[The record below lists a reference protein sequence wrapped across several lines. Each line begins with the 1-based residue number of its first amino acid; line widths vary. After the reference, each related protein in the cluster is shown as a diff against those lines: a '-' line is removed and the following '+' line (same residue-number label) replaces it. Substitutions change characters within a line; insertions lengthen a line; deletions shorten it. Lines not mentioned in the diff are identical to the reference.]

1 MDTTTFTITIFQSI
15 KETATPFHKPVETI
29 LKRIKDGSS
38 KVMCKKIRTEKDKS
52 TRNRLKQ
59 ELPAICFSGS
69 FNKRADNS
77 IVEHSGLICLD
88 FDGFK
93 KKQDMLSKKEE
104 LTKDKFTFSVFVS
117 PSGNGLKVLVKIPA
131 EEKGHKNYFLALQKH
146 YNSPNFDKT
155 CKNVSRVCYESYD
168 PLLFYNPNS
177 KTWTEMEAEEHE
189 HLNQRTSR
197 ITLKVDDENEIVR
210 RLRRWWEVKYGLI
223 EGERN
228 NNIFILASAFNDFGV
243 SESLANYILCD
254 YQSKDFSKS
263 EITQVVRSAYKNSQ
277 NFNTKFFE
285 DQERVDLIKNQLK
298 RGVPKKEVR
307 SRLKETGVEDGVIDT
322 VINRIDEDDSNKEF
336 WAKSQKGQVSLVHNL
351 FKEFLEENGF
361 YKFSPSGSKSFVFVK
376 VTNNLIDNTTEDQI
390 KDFVLEYLSDQE
402 DVTVYNFFADKTR
415 FFKEDFLNL
424 LSSVDVYFIQDDKHT
439 AYLYYKNCAVK
450 VTKSD
455 IAIIDYIDLGGY
467 VWKDHVID
475 RDFKICKS
483 DKCDY
488 KTFISNISGTDST
501 GKPDKATIASVQ
513 STIGFLLHGH
523 KNLGYCPAVILNDED
538 ISDNPEGG
546 TGKGLFVNAISQLK
560 KSVCIDG
567 KGFNFERSFAYQLVS
582 ADTQIITFDDVK
594 KNFEFERLFSIVTEG
609 ITLEKK
615 NKDAISIPFSK
626 SPKIVITTNYAIKG
640 KGSSYER
647 RKWELELKQFYTQE
661 NTPIKEFG
669 RLFFGDWDE
678 DEWCRFDNYMVGN
691 LKSYLKT
698 GLVKSNFTNLKTRKF
713 IAETDHSFWEWVT
726 DPDNTTITFN
736 STINKYD
743 LWNNFINEY
752 PDFGPRAKTSI
763 ALNKFYRWLRAF
775 AIYKTGLEPTE
786 GRDHDGRYI
795 IFNT

>member
-1 MDTTTFTITIFQSI
+1 MDTS
-15 KETATPFHKPVETI
+15 TPFHRPVEVI

-38 KVMCKKIRTEKDKS
+38 KVLCKKIRTEKDKEA
-52 TRNRLKQ
+52 RNRLKQ

-77 IVEHSGLICLD
+77 IIEHSGLICLD
-88 FDGFK
+88 FDNFK

-104 LTKDKFTFSVFVS
+104 LTKDKYTFSVFVS

-131 EEKGHKNYFLALQKH
+131 QEEGHKNYFLALEKH
-146 YNSPNFDKT
+146 YNSPQFDKA
-155 CKNVSRVCYESYD
+155 CKNISRVCYESFD

-189 HLNQRTSR
+189 HLNHRTSR

-210 RLRRWWEVKYGLI
+210 RLRRWWDVKYGMVD
-223 EGERN
+223 GERN
-228 NNIFILASAFNDFGV
+228 NNIYILAAAFNDFGV
-243 SESLANYILCD
+243 AKSLAQYMLAG
-254 YQSKDFSKS
+254 YESKNFPKS
-263 EITQVVRSAYKNSQ
+263 EINQIINSAYKNSQ

-285 DQERVDLIKNQLK
+285 DSDRVDLIKNQIK

-307 SRLKETGVEDGVIDT
+307 SRLKESEVEDGVIDS
-322 VINRIDEDDSNKEF
+322 VINRIEEDDSNKEF

-402 DVTVYNFFADKTR
+402 DIAVYNFFADKTR
-415 FFKEDFLNL
+415 FFKEDFLNM
-424 LSSVDVYFIQDDKHT
+424 LSSVDVYFIQDDRDT

-450 VTKSD
+450 VTKD
-455 IAIIDYIDLGGY
+455 DVAIIDYIDLGGY
-467 VWKDHVID
+467 VWSDQVID
-475 RDFKICKS
+475 RDFKFCKS
-483 DKCDY
+483 DACDY
-488 KTFISNISGTDST
+488 KTFVSNISGDNAETV
-501 GKPDKATIASVQ
+501 ASVE
-513 STIGFLLHGH
+513 STVGFLLHGY
-523 KNLGYCPAVILNDED
+523 KNLGYCPAVILNDEI

-546 TGKGLFVNAISQLK
+546 TGKGLFVNAIGQLK
-560 KSVCIDG
+560 KTVTLDG
-567 KGFNFERSFAYQLVS
+567 KSHSASLDANFSFQLVS
-582 ADTQIITFDDVK
+582 ADSQILVWDDVK
-594 KNFEFERLFSIVTEG
+594 RNFEFERLFSVITEG

-615 NKDAISIPFSK
+615 NKDAIYIPFSK

-691 LKSYLKT
+691 LKSFLRT
-698 GLVKSNFTNLKTRKF
+698 GLVKSDFKNLKIRKF
-713 IAETDHSFWEWVT
+713 IADTDHSFWEWAT
-726 DPDNTTITFN
+726 EPENTVITYN
-736 STINKYD
+736 SIIKKQK
-743 LWNNFINEY
+743 LWLDFIKEY
-752 PDFGPRAKTSI
+752 PDFGPRAKMSI
-763 ALNKFYRWLRAF
+763 SVNKFYRWLRAF
-775 AIYKTGLEPTE
+775 AIYQTQQEPTE
-786 GRDHDGRYI
+786 GRDHEGRYI
-795 IFNT
+795 IFNR

>member
-1 MDTTTFTITIFQSI
+1 MDTS
-15 KETATPFHKPVETI
+15 TPFHRPVEVI

-38 KVMCKKIRTEKDKS
+38 KVLCKKIRTEKDKEA
-52 TRNRLKQ
+52 RNRLKQ

-69 FNKRADNS
+69 FNKRAANS
-77 IVEHSGLICLD
+77 IIEHSGLICLD
-88 FDGFK
+88 FDNFK

-104 LTKDKFTFSVFVS
+104 LTKDKYTFSVFVS

-131 EEKGHKNYFLALQKH
+131 QEEGHKNYFLALEKH
-146 YNSPNFDKT
+146 YNSPQFDKA
-155 CKNVSRVCYESYD
+155 CKNISRVCYESFD

-189 HLNQRTSR
+189 HLNHRTSR

-210 RLRRWWEVKYGLI
+210 RLRRWWDVKYGMVD
-223 EGERN
+223 GERN
-228 NNIFILASAFNDFGV
+228 NNIYILAAAFNDFGV
-243 SESLANYILCD
+243 AKSLAQYMLAG
-254 YQSKDFSKS
+254 YESKNFPKS
-263 EITQVVRSAYKNSQ
+263 EINQIINSAYKNSQ

-285 DQERVDLIKNQLK
+285 DSDRVDLIKNQIK

-307 SRLKETGVEDGVIDT
+307 SRLKESEVEDGVIDS
-322 VINRIDEDDSNKEF
+322 VINRIEEDDSNKEF

-402 DVTVYNFFADKTR
+402 DIAVYNFFADKTR
-415 FFKEDFLNL
+415 FFKEDFLNM
-424 LSSVDVYFIQDDKHT
+424 LSSVDVYFIQDDRDT

-450 VTKSD
+450 VTKD
-455 IAIIDYIDLGGY
+455 DVAIIDYIDLGGY
-467 VWKDHVID
+467 VWSDQVID
-475 RDFKICKS
+475 RDFKFCKS
-483 DKCDY
+483 DACDY
-488 KTFISNISGTDST
+488 KTFVSNISGDN
-501 GKPDKATIASVQ
+501 AETIASVE
-513 STIGFLLHGH
+513 STVGFLLHGY
-523 KNLGYCPAVILNDED
+523 KNLGYCPAVILNDEI

-546 TGKGLFVNAISQLK
+546 TGKGLFVNAIGQLK
-560 KSVCIDG
+560 KTVTLDG
-567 KGFNFERSFAYQLVS
+567 KSHSASLDANFSFQLVS
-582 ADTQIITFDDVK
+582 ADSQILVWDDVK
-594 KNFEFERLFSIVTEG
+594 RNFEFERLFSVITEG

-615 NKDAISIPFSK
+615 NKDAIYIPFSK

-691 LKSYLKT
+691 LKSFLRT
-698 GLVKSNFTNLKTRKF
+698 GLVKSDFKNLKIRKF
-713 IAETDHSFWEWVT
+713 IADTDHSFWEWAT
-726 DPDNTTITFN
+726 EPENTVITYN
-736 STINKYD
+736 SIIKKQK
-743 LWNNFINEY
+743 LWLDFIKEY
-752 PDFGPRAKTSI
+752 PDFGPRAKMSI
-763 ALNKFYRWLRAF
+763 SVNKFYRWLRAF
-775 AIYKTGLEPTE
+775 AIYQTQQEPTE
-786 GRDHDGRYI
+786 GRDHEGRYI
-795 IFNT
+795 IFNR

>member
-1 MDTTTFTITIFQSI
+1 MDTS
-15 KETATPFHKPVETI
+15 TPFHRPVEVI

-38 KVMCKKIRTEKDKS
+38 KVLCKKIRTEKDKEA
-52 TRNRLKQ
+52 RNRLKQ

-77 IVEHSGLICLD
+77 IIEHSGLICLD
-88 FDGFK
+88 FDNFK

-104 LTKDKFTFSVFVS
+104 LTKDKYTFSVFVS

-131 EEKGHKNYFLALQKH
+131 QEEGHKNYFLALEKH
-146 YNSPNFDKT
+146 YNSPHFDKA
-155 CKNVSRVCYESYD
+155 CKNISRVCYESFD

-189 HLNQRTSR
+189 HLNHRTSR

-210 RLRRWWEVKYGLI
+210 RLRRWWDVKYGMVD
-223 EGERN
+223 GERN
-228 NNIFILASAFNDFGV
+228 NNIYILAAAFNDFGV
-243 SESLANYILCD
+243 AKSLAQYMLAG
-254 YQSKDFSKS
+254 YESKNFPKS
-263 EITQVVRSAYKNSQ
+263 EINQIINSAYKNSQ

-285 DQERVDLIKNQLK
+285 DSDRVDLIKNQIK

-307 SRLKETGVEDGVIDT
+307 SRLKESEVEDGVIDS
-322 VINRIDEDDSNKEF
+322 VINRIEEDDSNKEF

-376 VTNNLIDNTTEDQI
+376 VTNNLIDNTSEDQI

-402 DVTVYNFFADKTR
+402 DIAVYNFFADKTR
-415 FFKEDFLNL
+415 FFKEDFLNM
-424 LSSVDVYFIQDDKHT
+424 LSSVDVYFIQDDRDT

-450 VTKSD
+450 VTKD
-455 IAIIDYIDLGGY
+455 DVAIIDYIDLGGY
-467 VWKDHVID
+467 VWSDQVID
-475 RDFKICKS
+475 RDFKFCKS
-483 DKCDY
+483 DACDY
-488 KTFISNISGTDST
+488 KTFVSNISGDN
-501 GKPDKATIASVQ
+501 AETIASVE
-513 STIGFLLHGH
+513 STVGFLLHGY
-523 KNLGYCPAVILNDED
+523 KNLGYCPAVILNDEI

-546 TGKGLFVNAISQLK
+546 TGKGLFVNAIGQLK
-560 KSVCIDG
+560 KTVTLDG
-567 KGFNFERSFAYQLVS
+567 KSHSASLDANFSFQLVS
-582 ADTQIITFDDVK
+582 ADSQILVWDDVK
-594 KNFEFERLFSIVTEG
+594 RNFEFERLFSVITEG

-615 NKDAISIPFSK
+615 NKDAIYIPFSK

-691 LKSYLKT
+691 LKSFLRT
-698 GLVKSNFTNLKTRKF
+698 GLVKSDFKNLKIRKF
-713 IAETDHSFWEWVT
+713 IADTDHSFWEWAT
-726 DPDNTTITFN
+726 EPENTVITYN
-736 STINKYD
+736 SIIKKQK
-743 LWNNFINEY
+743 LWLDFIKEY
-752 PDFGPRAKTSI
+752 PDFGPRAKMSI
-763 ALNKFYRWLRAF
+763 SVNKFYRWLRAF
-775 AIYKTGLEPTE
+775 AIYQTQQEPTE
-786 GRDHDGRYI
+786 GRDHEGRYI
-795 IFNT
+795 IFNR

>member
-1 MDTTTFTITIFQSI
+1 MDTS
-15 KETATPFHKPVETI
+15 TPFHRPVEVI

-38 KVMCKKIRTEKDKS
+38 KVLCKKIRTEKDKEA
-52 TRNRLKQ
+52 RNRLKQ

-77 IVEHSGLICLD
+77 IIKHSGLICLD
-88 FDGFK
+88 FDNFK

-104 LTKDKFTFSVFVS
+104 LTKDKYTFSVFVS

-131 EEKGHKNYFLALQKH
+131 QEEGHKNYFLALEKH
-146 YNSPNFDKT
+146 YNSPQFDKA
-155 CKNVSRVCYESYD
+155 CKNISRVCYESYD

-189 HLNQRTSR
+189 HLNHRTSR

-210 RLRRWWEVKYGLI
+210 RLRRWWDVKYGMVD
-223 EGERN
+223 GERN
-228 NNIFILASAFNDFGV
+228 NNIYILAAAFNDFGV
-243 SESLANYILCD
+243 AKSLAQYMLAG
-254 YQSKDFSKS
+254 YESKNFPKS
-263 EITQVVRSAYKNSQ
+263 EINQIINSAYKNSQ

-285 DQERVDLIKNQLK
+285 DSDRVDLIKNQIK

-307 SRLKETGVEDGVIDT
+307 SRLKESEVEDGVIDS
-322 VINRIDEDDSNKEF
+322 VINRIEEDDSNKEF

-376 VTNNLIDNTTEDQI
+376 VTNNLIDNTSEDQI

-402 DVTVYNFFADKTR
+402 DIAVYNFFADKTR
-415 FFKEDFLNL
+415 FFKEDFLNM
-424 LSSVDVYFIQDDKHT
+424 LSSVDVYFIQDDRDT

-450 VTKSD
+450 VTKD
-455 IAIIDYIDLGGY
+455 DVAIIDYIDLGGY
-467 VWKDHVID
+467 VWSDQVID
-475 RDFKICKS
+475 RDFKFCKS
-483 DKCDY
+483 DACDY
-488 KTFISNISGTDST
+488 KTFISNISGDH
-501 GKPDKATIASVQ
+501 PETIASVE
-513 STIGFLLHGH
+513 STVGFLLHGY
-523 KNLGYCPAVILNDED
+523 KNLGYCPAVILNDEI

-546 TGKGLFVNAISQLK
+546 TGKGLFVNAIGQLK
-560 KSVCIDG
+560 KTVTLDG
-567 KGFNFERSFAYQLVS
+567 KSHSASLDANFSFQLVS
-582 ADTQIITFDDVK
+582 ADSQILVWDDVK
-594 KNFEFERLFSIVTEG
+594 RNFEFERLFSVITEG

-615 NKDAISIPFSK
+615 NKDAIYIPFSK

-691 LKSYLKT
+691 LKSFLRT
-698 GLVKSNFTNLKTRKF
+698 GLVKSDFKNLKIRKF
-713 IAETDHSFWEWVT
+713 IADTDHSFWEWAT
-726 DPDNTTITFN
+726 EPENTVITYN
-736 STINKYD
+736 SIIKKQK
-743 LWNNFINEY
+743 LWLDFIKEY
-752 PDFGPRAKTSI
+752 PDFGPRAKMSI
-763 ALNKFYRWLRAF
+763 SVNKFYRWLRAF
-775 AIYKTGLEPTE
+775 AIYQTQQEPTE
-786 GRDHDGRYI
+786 GRDHEGRYI
-795 IFNT
+795 IFNR

>member
-1 MDTTTFTITIFQSI
+1 MDTS
-15 KETATPFHKPVETI
+15 TPFHRPVEVI

-38 KVMCKKIRTEKDKS
+38 KVLCKKIRTEKDKEA
-52 TRNRLKQ
+52 RNRLKQ

-77 IVEHSGLICLD
+77 IIEHSGLICLD
-88 FDGFK
+88 FDNFK

-104 LTKDKFTFSVFVS
+104 LTKDKYTFSVFVS

-131 EEKGHKNYFLALQKH
+131 QEEGHKNYFLALEKH
-146 YNSPNFDKT
+146 YNSPHFDKA
-155 CKNVSRVCYESYD
+155 CKNISRVCYESFD

-189 HLNQRTSR
+189 HLNHRTSR

-210 RLRRWWEVKYGLI
+210 RLRRWWDVKYGMVD
-223 EGERN
+223 GERN
-228 NNIFILASAFNDFGV
+228 NNIYILAAAFNDFGV
-243 SESLANYILCD
+243 AKSLAQYMLAG
-254 YQSKDFSKS
+254 YESKNFPKS
-263 EITQVVRSAYKNSQ
+263 EINLIINSAYKNSQ

-285 DQERVDLIKNQLK
+285 DSDRVDLIKNQIK

-307 SRLKETGVEDGVIDT
+307 SRLKESEVEDGVIDS
-322 VINRIDEDDSNKEF
+322 VINRIEEDDSNKEF

-376 VTNNLIDNTTEDQI
+376 VTNNLIDNTSEDQI

-402 DVTVYNFFADKTR
+402 DIAVYNFFADKTR
-415 FFKEDFLNL
+415 FFKEDFLNM
-424 LSSVDVYFIQDDKHT
+424 LSSVDVYFIQDDRDT

-450 VTKSD
+450 VTKD
-455 IAIIDYIDLGGY
+455 DVAIIDYIDLGGY
-467 VWKDHVID
+467 VWSDQVID
-475 RDFKICKS
+475 RDFKFCKS
-483 DKCDY
+483 DACDY
-488 KTFISNISGTDST
+488 KTFVSNISGDN
-501 GKPDKATIASVQ
+501 AETIASVE
-513 STIGFLLHGH
+513 STVGFLLHGY
-523 KNLGYCPAVILNDED
+523 KNLGYCPAVILNDEI

-546 TGKGLFVNAISQLK
+546 TGKGLFVNAIGQLK
-560 KSVCIDG
+560 KTVTLDG
-567 KGFNFERSFAYQLVS
+567 KSHSASLDANFSFQLVS
-582 ADTQIITFDDVK
+582 ADSQILVWDDVK
-594 KNFEFERLFSIVTEG
+594 RNFEFERLFSVITEG

-615 NKDAISIPFSK
+615 NKDAIYIPFSK

-691 LKSYLKT
+691 LKSFLRT
-698 GLVKSNFTNLKTRKF
+698 GLVKSDFKNLKIRKF
-713 IAETDHSFWEWVT
+713 IADTDHSFWEWAT
-726 DPDNTTITFN
+726 EPENTVITYN
-736 STINKYD
+736 SIIKKQK
-743 LWNNFINEY
+743 LWLDFIKEY
-752 PDFGPRAKTSI
+752 PDFGPRAKMSI
-763 ALNKFYRWLRAF
+763 SVNKFYRWLRAF
-775 AIYKTGLEPTE
+775 AIYQTQQEPTE
-786 GRDHDGRYI
+786 GRDHEGRYI
-795 IFNT
+795 IFNR

>member
-1 MDTTTFTITIFQSI
+1 MDTS
-15 KETATPFHKPVETI
+15 TPFHRPVEVI

-38 KVMCKKIRTEKDKS
+38 KVLCKKIRTEKDKEA
-52 TRNRLKQ
+52 RNRLKQ

-77 IVEHSGLICLD
+77 IIEHSGLICLD
-88 FDGFK
+88 FDNFK

-104 LTKDKFTFSVFVS
+104 LTKDKYTFSVFVS

-131 EEKGHKNYFLALQKH
+131 QEEGHKNYFLALEKH
-146 YNSPNFDKT
+146 YNSPQFDKA
-155 CKNVSRVCYESYD
+155 CKNISRVCYESFD

-189 HLNQRTSR
+189 HLNHRTSR

-210 RLRRWWEVKYGLI
+210 RLRRWWDVKYGMVD
-223 EGERN
+223 GERN
-228 NNIFILASAFNDFGV
+228 NNIYILAAAFNDFGV
-243 SESLANYILCD
+243 AKSLAQYMLAG
-254 YQSKDFSKS
+254 YESKNFPKS
-263 EITQVVRSAYKNSQ
+263 EINQIINSAYKNSQ

-285 DQERVDLIKNQLK
+285 DSDRVDLIKNQIK

-307 SRLKETGVEDGVIDT
+307 SRLKESEVEDGVIDS
-322 VINRIDEDDSNKEF
+322 VINRIEEDDSNKEF

-376 VTNNLIDNTTEDQI
+376 VTNNLIDNTSEDQI

-402 DVTVYNFFADKTR
+402 DIAVYNFFADKTR
-415 FFKEDFLNL
+415 FFKEDFLNM
-424 LSSVDVYFIQDDKHT
+424 LSSVDVYFIQDDRDT

-450 VTKSD
+450 VTKD
-455 IAIIDYIDLGGY
+455 DVAIIDYIDLGGY
-467 VWKDHVID
+467 VWSDQVID
-475 RDFKICKS
+475 RDFKFCKS
-483 DKCDY
+483 DACDY
-488 KTFISNISGTDST
+488 KTFVSNISGDN
-501 GKPDKATIASVQ
+501 AETIASVE
-513 STIGFLLHGH
+513 STVGFLLHGY
-523 KNLGYCPAVILNDED
+523 KNLGYCPAVILNDEI

-546 TGKGLFVNAISQLK
+546 TGKGLFVNAIGQLK
-560 KSVCIDG
+560 KTVTLDG
-567 KGFNFERSFAYQLVS
+567 KSHSASLDANFSFQLVS
-582 ADTQIITFDDVK
+582 ADSQILVWDDVK
-594 KNFEFERLFSIVTEG
+594 RNFEFERLFSVITEG

-615 NKDAISIPFSK
+615 NKDAIYIPFSK

-691 LKSYLKT
+691 LKSFLRT
-698 GLVKSNFTNLKTRKF
+698 GLVKSDFKNLKIRKF
-713 IAETDHSFWEWVT
+713 IADTDHSFWEWAT
-726 DPDNTTITFN
+726 EPENTVITYN
-736 STINKYD
+736 SIIKKQK
-743 LWNNFINEY
+743 LWLDFIKEY
-752 PDFGPRAKTSI
+752 PDFGPRAKMSI
-763 ALNKFYRWLRAF
+763 SVNKFYRWLRAF
-775 AIYKTGLEPTE
+775 AIYQTQQEPTE
-786 GRDHDGRYI
+786 GRDHEGRYI
-795 IFNT
+795 IFNR

>member
-1 MDTTTFTITIFQSI
+1 MDTS
-15 KETATPFHKPVETI
+15 TPFHRPVEVI

-38 KVMCKKIRTEKDKS
+38 KVLCKKIRTEKDKEA
-52 TRNRLKQ
+52 RNRLKQ

-77 IVEHSGLICLD
+77 IIEHSGLICLD
-88 FDGFK
+88 FDNFK

-104 LTKDKFTFSVFVS
+104 LTKDKYTFSVFVS

-131 EEKGHKNYFLALQKH
+131 QEEGHKNYFLALEKH
-146 YNSPNFDKT
+146 YNSPQFDKA
-155 CKNVSRVCYESYD
+155 CKNISRVCYESFD

-189 HLNQRTSR
+189 HLNHRTSR

-210 RLRRWWEVKYGLI
+210 RLRRWWDVKYGMVD
-223 EGERN
+223 GERN
-228 NNIFILASAFNDFGV
+228 NNIYILAAAFNDFGV
-243 SESLANYILCD
+243 AKSLAQYMLAG
-254 YQSKDFSKS
+254 YESKNFPKS
-263 EITQVVRSAYKNSQ
+263 EINQIINSAYKNSQ

-285 DQERVDLIKNQLK
+285 DSDRVDLIKNQIK

-307 SRLKETGVEDGVIDT
+307 SRLKESEVEDGVIDS
-322 VINRIDEDDSNKEF
+322 VINRIEEDDSNKEF

-376 VTNNLIDNTTEDQI
+376 VTNNLIDNTSEDQI

-402 DVTVYNFFADKTR
+402 DIAVYNFFADKTR
-415 FFKEDFLNL
+415 FFKEDFLNM
-424 LSSVDVYFIQDDKHT
+424 LSSVDVYFIQDDRDT

-450 VTKSD
+450 VTKD
-455 IAIIDYIDLGGY
+455 DVAIIDYIDLGGY
-467 VWKDHVID
+467 VWSDQVID
-475 RDFKICKS
+475 RDFKFCKS
-483 DKCDY
+483 DACDY
-488 KTFISNISGTDST
+488 KTFVSNISGDNAETV
-501 GKPDKATIASVQ
+501 ASVE
-513 STIGFLLHGH
+513 STVGFLLHGY
-523 KNLGYCPAVILNDED
+523 KNLGYCPAVILNDEI

-546 TGKGLFVNAISQLK
+546 TGKGLFVNAIGQLK
-560 KSVCIDG
+560 KTVTLDG
-567 KGFNFERSFAYQLVS
+567 KSHSASLDANFSFQLVS
-582 ADTQIITFDDVK
+582 ADSQILVWDDVK
-594 KNFEFERLFSIVTEG
+594 RNFEFERLFSVITEG

-615 NKDAISIPFSK
+615 NKDAIYIPFSK

-691 LKSYLKT
+691 LKSFLRT
-698 GLVKSNFTNLKTRKF
+698 GLVKSDFKNLKIRKF
-713 IAETDHSFWEWVT
+713 IADTDHSFWEWAT
-726 DPDNTTITFN
+726 EPENTVITYN
-736 STINKYD
+736 SIIKKQK
-743 LWNNFINEY
+743 LWLDFIKEY
-752 PDFGPRAKTSI
+752 PDFGPRAKMSI
-763 ALNKFYRWLRAF
+763 SVNKFYRWLRAF
-775 AIYKTGLEPTE
+775 AIYQTQQEPTE
-786 GRDHDGRYI
+786 GRDHEGRYI
-795 IFNT
+795 IFNR

>member
-1 MDTTTFTITIFQSI
+1 MDTS
-15 KETATPFHKPVETI
+15 TPFHRPVEVI

-38 KVMCKKIRTEKDKS
+38 KVLCKKIRTEKDKEA
-52 TRNRLKQ
+52 RNRLKQ

-77 IVEHSGLICLD
+77 IIEHSGLICLD
-88 FDGFK
+88 FDIFK

-104 LTKDKFTFSVFVS
+104 LTKDKYTFSVFVS

-131 EEKGHKNYFLALQKH
+131 QEEGHKNYFLALEKH
-146 YNSPNFDKT
+146 YNSPQFDKA
-155 CKNVSRVCYESYD
+155 CKNISRVCYESFD

-189 HLNQRTSR
+189 HLNHRTSR

-210 RLRRWWEVKYGLI
+210 RLRRWWDVKYGMVD
-223 EGERN
+223 GERN
-228 NNIFILASAFNDFGV
+228 NNIYILAAAFNDFGV
-243 SESLANYILCD
+243 AKSLAQYMLAG
-254 YQSKDFSKS
+254 YESKNFPKS
-263 EITQVVRSAYKNSQ
+263 EINQIINSAYKNSQ

-285 DQERVDLIKNQLK
+285 DSDRVDLIKNQIK

-307 SRLKETGVEDGVIDT
+307 SRLKESEVEAGVIDS
-322 VINRIDEDDSNKEF
+322 VINRIEQDDSNKEF

-376 VTNNLIDNTTEDQI
+376 VTNNLIDNTSEDQI

-402 DVTVYNFFADKTR
+402 DIAVYNFFADKTR
-415 FFKEDFLNL
+415 FFKEDFLNM
-424 LSSVDVYFIQDDKHT
+424 LSSVDVYFIQDDRDT

-450 VTKSD
+450 VTKD
-455 IAIIDYIDLGGY
+455 DVAIIDYIDLGGY
-467 VWKDHVID
+467 VWSDQVID
-475 RDFKICKS
+475 RDFKFCKS
-483 DKCDY
+483 DACDY
-488 KTFISNISGTDST
+488 KTFVSNISGDNAETV
-501 GKPDKATIASVQ
+501 ASVE
-513 STIGFLLHGH
+513 STVGFLLHGY
-523 KNLGYCPAVILNDED
+523 KNLGYCPAVILNDEI

-546 TGKGLFVNAISQLK
+546 TGKGLFVNAIGQLK
-560 KSVCIDG
+560 KTVTLDG
-567 KGFNFERSFAYQLVS
+567 KSHSASLDANFSFQLVS
-582 ADTQIITFDDVK
+582 ADSQILVWDDVK
-594 KNFEFERLFSIVTEG
+594 RNFEFERLFSVITEG

-615 NKDAISIPFSK
+615 NKDAIYIPFSK

-691 LKSYLKT
+691 LKSFLRT
-698 GLVKSNFTNLKTRKF
+698 GLVKSDFKNLKIRKF
-713 IAETDHSFWEWVT
+713 IADTDHSFWEWAT
-726 DPDNTTITFN
+726 EPENTVITYN
-736 STINKYD
+736 SIIKKQK
-743 LWNNFINEY
+743 LWLDFIKEY
-752 PDFGPRAKTSI
+752 PDFGPRAKMSI
-763 ALNKFYRWLRAF
+763 SVNKFYRWLRAF
-775 AIYKTGLEPTE
+775 AIYQTQQEPTE
-786 GRDHDGRYI
+786 GRDHEGRYI
-795 IFNT
+795 IFNR

>member
-1 MDTTTFTITIFQSI
+1 MDTS
-15 KETATPFHKPVETI
+15 TPFHRPVEVI

-38 KVMCKKIRTEKDKS
+38 KVLCKKIRTEKDKEA
-52 TRNRLKQ
+52 RNRLKQ

-77 IVEHSGLICLD
+77 IIEHSGLICLD
-88 FDGFK
+88 FDNFK

-104 LTKDKFTFSVFVS
+104 LTKDKYTFSVFVS

-131 EEKGHKNYFLALQKH
+131 QEEGHKNYFLALEKH
-146 YNSPNFDKT
+146 YNSPQFDKA
-155 CKNVSRVCYESYD
+155 CKNISRVCYESYD

-189 HLNQRTSR
+189 HLNHRTSR

-210 RLRRWWEVKYGLI
+210 RLRRWWDVKYGMVD
-223 EGERN
+223 GERN
-228 NNIFILASAFNDFGV
+228 NNIYILAAAFNDFGV
-243 SESLANYILCD
+243 AKSLAQYMLAG
-254 YQSKDFSKS
+254 YESKNFPKS
-263 EITQVVRSAYKNSQ
+263 EINQIINSAYKNSQ

-285 DQERVDLIKNQLK
+285 DSDRVDLIKNQIK

-307 SRLKETGVEDGVIDT
+307 SRLKESEVEDGVIDS
-322 VINRIDEDDSNKEF
+322 VINRIEEDDSNKEF

-402 DVTVYNFFADKTR
+402 DIAVYNFFADKTR
-415 FFKEDFLNL
+415 FFKEDFLNM
-424 LSSVDVYFIQDDKHT
+424 LSSVDVYFIQDDRDT

-450 VTKSD
+450 VTKD
-455 IAIIDYIDLGGY
+455 DVAIIDYIDLGGY
-467 VWKDHVID
+467 VWSDQVID
-475 RDFKICKS
+475 RDFKFCKS
-483 DKCDY
+483 DACDY
-488 KTFISNISGTDST
+488 KTFVSNISGDNAETV
-501 GKPDKATIASVQ
+501 ASVE
-513 STIGFLLHGH
+513 STVGFLLHGY
-523 KNLGYCPAVILNDED
+523 KNLGYCPAVILNDEI

-546 TGKGLFVNAISQLK
+546 TGKGLFVNAIGQLK
-560 KSVCIDG
+560 KTVTLDG
-567 KGFNFERSFAYQLVS
+567 KSHSASLDANFSFQLVS
-582 ADTQIITFDDVK
+582 ADSQILVWDDVK
-594 KNFEFERLFSIVTEG
+594 RNFEFERLFSVITEG

-615 NKDAISIPFSK
+615 NKDAIYIPFSK

-691 LKSYLKT
+691 LKSFLRT
-698 GLVKSNFTNLKTRKF
+698 GLVKSDFKNLKIRKF
-713 IAETDHSFWEWVT
+713 IADTDHSFWEWAT
-726 DPDNTTITFN
+726 EPENTVITYN
-736 STINKYD
+736 SIIKKQK
-743 LWNNFINEY
+743 LWLDFIKEY
-752 PDFGPRAKTSI
+752 PDFGPRAKMSI
-763 ALNKFYRWLRAF
+763 SVNKFYRWLRAF
-775 AIYKTGLEPTE
+775 AIYQTQQEPTE
-786 GRDHDGRYI
+786 GRDHEGRYI
-795 IFNT
+795 IFNR